1 MGKGHSG
8 KVAVVTGGAE
18 GIGQVFAVRLAE
30 EGVDV
35 AIADIKPADE
45 TVRRV
50 IATGRRAFTVACDVS
65 DPADVAAFAT
75 AVTSNFNHCDILV
88 NCAGIY
94 PMQPFDTM
102 TFEQWRRVMSVNLDS
117 MFLMTRA
124 FAAGMRARGWGRIV
138 NVASDTVSLP
148 VPDFAHYVASKGG
161 VIGFTRAIATEFAP
175 QGVTANII
183 SPGLTRTPGT
193 LSGTDM
199 EGNPR
204 DAYFAFAE
212 KRNPMRRLGT
222 PEDLAGAV
230 AFLTS
235 DDAAY
240 ISGQTFF
247 VNGGL
252 TRA

>member
-1 MGKGHSG
+1 MGKGHRG
-8 KVAVVTGGAE
+8 KIAVVTGASE

-35 AIADIKPADE
+35 AIADVKPADE

-50 IATGRRAFTVACDVS
+50 TAIGRRAFAVHCDVS
-65 DPADVAAFAT
+65 KPDDVAAFAR
-75 AVTSNFNHCDILV
+75 AVEANFARCDILV

-102 TFEQWRRVMSVNLDS
+102 TFEHWRRVMSINLDS
-117 MFLMTRA
+117 MFLMTKA
-124 FAAGMRARGWGRIV
+124 FAAGMRQRGWGRIV
-138 NVASDTVSLP
+138 NIASDTVSLP

-161 VIGFTRAIATEFAP
+161 VIGFTRAIATEFAQ

-193 LSGTDM
+193 LSGTDHN
-199 EGNPR
+199 GNPR
-204 DAYFAFAE
+204 DDYFTFAE
-212 KRNPMRRLGT
+212 QRNPMRRLGA
-222 PEDLAGAV
+222 PDDLAGAI

-247 VNGGL
+247 INGGL